1 MRTKFG
7 LERRDEWRCAF
18 CCHVRTGTI
27 LLGIWH
33 LILHVLA
40 FAVIAVVLI
49 HPELIDKPHDSS
61 ADQPLLSV
69 EQQKIRVYEY
79 HYEYSFFK
87 DCKWTTHDINAGMAV
102 TFCTFLITLLM
113 VYGAVKG
120 NPRYLMPFF
129 CLQVF
134 DFCVASL
141 TVIGYFSYMPDAHQ
155 TIAENPNI
163 PFHKEM
169 LKLDTQWQSVIFLLI
184 FIFLMMVKA
193 YFIGVVWSCY
203 KYLVYRNASNTVAE
217 YVDNDTKILLPP
229 PDYETVTKDTKHLP
243 LYSAPIPPPPPYAPR
258 EETI

>member
-1 MRTKFG
+1 MRPKLG
-7 LERRDEWRCAF
+7 NERRDEWRCAL

-40 FAVIAVVLI
+40 LAIIAVVLI
-49 HPELIDKPHDSS
+49 HPEIIDKPHDEVGTN
-61 ADQPLLSV
+61 DLLSI
-69 EQQKIRVYEY
+69 ETQKPKTYEY

-87 DCKWTTHDINAGMAV
+87 DCRWTTHDINAGMAV
-102 TFCTFLITLLM
+102 TFCTFLITMLM
-113 VYGAVKG
+113 VYGAIKG

-134 DFCVASL
+134 DFCIASL
-141 TVIGYFSYMPDAHQ
+141 TVIGYFSYMPDVRQ

-163 PFHKEM
+163 PFQKDL
-169 LKLDTQWQSVIFLLI
+169 LKLDTQWLSLI
-184 FIFLMMVKA
+184 VLITFIFLMMVKA

-203 KYLVYRNASNTVAE
+203 KYLIYRNASNSMIEFIETDSRV
-217 YVDNDTKILLPP
+217 LLPP
-229 PDYETVTKDTKHLP
+229 PDYESASKDSKQFLP
-243 LYSAPIPPPPPYAPR
+243 ICTTPPPPPYTPR